1 MSPNRKYS
9 CIFINL
15 AGEFKENNGAA
26 LWELISLNFIDEES

>member
-15 AGEFKENNGAA
+15 GEEFKENNRAA
-26 LWELISLNFIDEES
+26 SMELISLNFIDEES